1 MSGSGWKEFRRK
13 GSHEGGWAYNRR
25 RPGAGME
32 ILPDRPKGEPE
43 MLRLSGWERAACCAL
58 FLSVMFLGCR
68 VETPSVTTPPAPRP
82 TLTATPEVLY
92 NETTEV
98 TATTARQGGCELASV
113 RLKAGSALMSFT
125 TMTSAGWIYANPAT
139 GSLPANASIVLEI
152 CLAPNELPLG
162 DNSAMITV
170 TAAGYP
176 DQLIRATFRL
186 E

>member
-1 MSGSGWKEFRRK
+1 MLQLSGS
-13 GSHEGGWAYNRR
+13 S
-25 RPGAGME
+25 
-32 ILPDRPKGEPE
+32 
-43 MLRLSGWERAACCAL
+43 RAARCAL
-58 FLSVMFLGCR
+58 FLSVMFFGCG

-82 TLTATPEVLY
+82 TLTATPEVIY

-98 TATTARQGGCELASV
+98 TATTAHQGGCELASV

-139 GSLPANASIVLEI
+139 GSLPANASIMLAI
-152 CLAPNELPLG
+152 CLAPNDLPLG
-162 DNSAMITV
+162 DNTATITV
-170 TAAGYP
+170 TAVGYA